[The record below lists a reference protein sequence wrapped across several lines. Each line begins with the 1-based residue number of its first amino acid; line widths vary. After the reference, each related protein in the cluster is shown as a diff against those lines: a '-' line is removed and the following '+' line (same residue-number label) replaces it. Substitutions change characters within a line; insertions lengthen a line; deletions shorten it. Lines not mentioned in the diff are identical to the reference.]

1 MATPMDDFLL
11 LALAAGFGVTMVAGP
26 LGCFMVW
33 RRMSYF
39 GATLSHSA
47 LLGVALG
54 ILLGINMLV
63 GVIGVCLAIAMTLYA
78 IESDYRFAADT
89 ILGILAHGILAL
101 GLVVV
106 ASLENV
112 TINLMGYLF
121 GDILAV
127 APFDLVWV
135 YGGGAFCLVLLSFI
149 WRGLLSMTV
158 HEGLAFVDGIEVSK
172 IRLIFMLMIA
182 FVIAISMKIVG
193 ILLVISLLIIPPAT
207 ARIFART
214 PEQMAFY
221 AVLLGWVAVLGG
233 LSASAN
239 FDVPAGPSIVVVSM
253 LIFFL
258 AAMPGLAKGRM

>member
-11 LALAAGFGVTMVAGP
+11 FAFAAGFGVTMVAGP

-54 ILLGINMLV
+54 LMLGINTLV
-63 GVIGVCLAIAMTLYA
+63 GVTGVCLAIAMTLYA

-112 TINLMGYLF
+112 TINLM
-121 GDILAV
+121 
-127 APFDLVWV
+127 
-135 YGGGAFCLVLLSFI
+135 
-149 WRGLLSMTV
+149 
-158 HEGLAFVDGIEVSK
+158 
-172 IRLIFMLMIA
+172 
-182 FVIAISMKIVG
+182 
-193 ILLVISLLIIPPAT
+193 PP
-207 ARIFART
+207 
-214 PEQMAFY
+214 
-221 AVLLGWVAVLGG
+221 
-233 LSASAN
+233 
-239 FDVPAGPSIVVVSM
+239 
-253 LIFFL
+253 
-258 AAMPGLAKGRM
+258 